1 MRCRSGIALVSS
13 PLSEILELS
22 EERLMLEQRLS
33 TVKARLE
40 ELAGNE
46 ETMRGHYTDD
56 HLGGEKFIPTP
67 RDEDQE

>member
-1 MRCRSGIALVSS
+1 MRCRASVAVAYS

-40 ELAGNE
+40 ELAAQACQLLAKA
-46 ETMRGHYTDD
+46 D
-56 HLGGEKFIPTP
+56 GGE
-67 RDEDQE
+67 RDEQLYAGAVENRSS